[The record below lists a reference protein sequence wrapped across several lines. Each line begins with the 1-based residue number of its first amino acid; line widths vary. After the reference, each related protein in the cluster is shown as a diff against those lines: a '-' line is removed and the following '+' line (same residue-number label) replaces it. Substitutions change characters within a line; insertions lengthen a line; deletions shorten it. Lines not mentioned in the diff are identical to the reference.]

1 MQILVVFSL
10 PLILKSP
17 SMASISRT
25 RRTTTTTG
33 DRSAGGKILRNRR
46 IAAPKTPYDRPTP
59 APTPSRAP
67 PQNPNWLSGL
77 IFPTSRLIATGA
89 TKLLS
94 SVFGPNTSSSSS
106 SSGSCPSS
114 GRQFQERC
122 SIPDDVSLR
131 LGMSNNRRGG
141 AKDKL
146 ASLVANR
153 QKVHFLLDSNEGL
166 DGGFIVV
173 GGNLDDDID
182 DDNDNYHIQSDGV
195 DELNKK
201 NRTTSELIG
210 CFRKEPRLTLG
221 KSETKHVIET
231 LLMQET
237 FSREE
242 CDRLIKIINSRVID
256 DSTIEEGQDAR
267 LGGIPSRTIG
277 NGVCNTSYTDSRDL
291 CSKAVMEAKQWLE
304 EKKVASSSKLDL
316 DHGICALNSVVLP
329 QVAKGG
335 LGSPVDM
342 AKWYMQARPPWASP
356 SKDYVEFRTPSPM
369 GREILKE
376 ETPFIAGNALSSSK
390 QKMYSLASGSWN
402 IQEEIRRVRSKATED
417 MLKTPSSTKI
427 DMSSFALE
435 PKSIQKSL
443 LSGKTELGRG
453 DKVND
458 LNLLPATKSIDVS
471 SELVAGVTTCQG
483 LPVSVVE
490 MTQDSSWNADLSSQP
505 VIFSSA
511 QNQDSEAIWTVEG
524 EEPAASKSPNLALE
538 QDLRSS
544 DKTCSNAKEE
554 TESRGKQNANGFPYS
569 GYSSFAGDTKANPRP
584 SDDKNHDK
592 LANKVPPGEETC
604 KLLCEASVDVPVL
617 YETNSV
623 ASGSDHSSSMP
634 REELSQELNPE
645 RSLMGETTNMVE
657 KQQGRYPSRHNRK
670 SRGRGQMR

>member
-1 MQILVVFSL
+1 
-10 PLILKSP
+10 
-17 SMASISRT
+17 MASISRT

-59 APTPSRAP
+59 APTPSSAP

-94 SVFGPNTSSSSS
+94 SVFGPDTSSSSS

-114 GRQFQERC
+114 E
-122 SIPDDVSLR
+122 
-131 LGMSNNRRGG
+131 
-141 AKDKL
+141 
-146 ASLVANR
+146 
-153 QKVHFLLDSNEGL
+153 
-166 DGGFIVV
+166 
-173 GGNLDDDID
+173 DDID

-201 NRTTSELIG
+201 NGTTSELIG

-237 FSREE
+237 FSS
-242 CDRLIKIINSRVID
+242 IF
-256 DSTIEEGQDAR
+256 
-267 LGGIPSRTIG
+267 
-277 NGVCNTSYTDSRDL
+277 DSRDL

-329 QVAKGG
+329 QVTKGG

-376 ETPFIAGNALSSSK
+376 ETPLLLKCSLLIKGA
-390 QKMYSLASGSWN
+390 KMYSLASGSWN

-427 DMSSFALE
+427 DMLSFALE
-435 PKSIQKSL
+435 PKSFQKSL

-490 MTQDSSWNADLSSQP
+490 MTQDSLRNADLSSQP
-505 VIFSSA
+505 VMFSSA
-511 QNQDSEAIWTVEG
+511 QNQDSESIWTVEG

>member
-1 MQILVVFSL
+1 
-10 PLILKSP
+10 
-17 SMASISRT
+17 MASISRT

-114 GRQFQERC
+114 E
-122 SIPDDVSLR
+122 
-131 LGMSNNRRGG
+131 
-141 AKDKL
+141 
-146 ASLVANR
+146 
-153 QKVHFLLDSNEGL
+153 
-166 DGGFIVV
+166 
-173 GGNLDDDID
+173 DDID

-201 NRTTSELIG
+201 NGTTSELIG

-277 NGVCNTSYTDSRDL
+277 NGVYNTSCTDSRDL

-329 QVAKGG
+329 QVTKGG

-376 ETPFIAGNALSSSK
+376 ETPFIAGNDLSSSK
-390 QKMYSLASGSWN
+390 KMYSLASGSWN

-435 PKSIQKSL
+435 PKSFQKSL

-490 MTQDSSWNADLSSQP
+490 MTQDSLRNADLSSQP
-505 VIFSSA
+505 VMFSSA

>member
-1 MQILVVFSL
+1 
-10 PLILKSP
+10 
-17 SMASISRT
+17 MASISRT

-114 GRQFQERC
+114 GPWLILMLLLFSRQFQERC
-122 SIPDDVSLR
+122 SILDDVSLR

-173 GGNLDDDID
+173 GGNLDSLSILVKCGTCIYLEDDID

-195 DELNKK
+195 DELNKSK
-201 NRTTSELIG
+201 FSSSEWM
-210 CFRKEPRLTLG
+210 LTF
-221 KSETKHVIET
+221 T
-231 LLMQET
+231 
-237 FSREE
+237 REE

-277 NGVCNTSYTDSRDL
+277 NGVYNTSCTDSRDL

-329 QVAKGG
+329 QVTKGG

-390 QKMYSLASGSWN
+390 
-402 IQEEIRRVRSKATED
+402 
-417 MLKTPSSTKI
+417 
-427 DMSSFALE
+427 
-435 PKSIQKSL
+435 
-443 LSGKTELGRG
+443 
-453 DKVND
+453 
-458 LNLLPATKSIDVS
+458 
-471 SELVAGVTTCQG
+471 
-483 LPVSVVE
+483 
-490 MTQDSSWNADLSSQP
+490 
-505 VIFSSA
+505 
-511 QNQDSEAIWTVEG
+511 
-524 EEPAASKSPNLALE
+524 
-538 QDLRSS
+538 
-544 DKTCSNAKEE
+544 
-554 TESRGKQNANGFPYS
+554 
-569 GYSSFAGDTKANPRP
+569 
-584 SDDKNHDK
+584 
-592 LANKVPPGEETC
+592 
-604 KLLCEASVDVPVL
+604 VL
-617 YETNSV
+617 
-623 ASGSDHSSSMP
+623 
-634 REELSQELNPE
+634 
-645 RSLMGETTNMVE
+645 
-657 KQQGRYPSRHNRK
+657 
-670 SRGRGQMR
+670 